1 MEHRC
6 RWSILDKMFQKQLD
20 IRLELRVEILRV
32 KWRLSSHQ
40 LDIGI
45 RMFGTWTL
53 LKQSHLPDFLAVL
66 PGTVSSG
73 GRQSRWWSTV
83 T

>member
-32 KWRLSSHQ
+32 RWRLSSHQ

-45 RMFGTWTL
+45 QMFGIWTL
-53 LKQSHLPDFLAVL
+53 LKQSHLPDFSLQCFQGLSAVV
-66 PGTVSSG
+66 GGRAGG
-73 GRQSRWWSTV
+73 GRQ
-83 T
+83 